1 MRCVFLESPPAS
13 LWGMAGWDSGSEGR
27 VPFRSPDSSPGSGAQ
42 AGLGTQQ
49 GPGWGDSG
57 ERSGSSDRCGD
68 GLRKGTLSSMAR
80 IWTSVTHWMAA
91 GDVHGAGN
99 PEGVINII
107 TGTTGP

>member
-1 MRCVFLESPPAS
+1 MRCVFWKALQPPCGEWLVGTAGVKAGCHSGARTPVQALE
-13 LWGMAGWDSGSEGR
+13 
-27 VPFRSPDSSPGSGAQ
+27 AQ